1 MTDKLD
7 GLSMDIEQAQ
17 RDKLQAV
24 FPECFTEGR
33 LDIDKLLSLCGEYIA
48 DDFEKYEFKWKGKSD
63 CLRLAQKRST
73 ATLRPCPAES
83 VNFDTTQNLYI
94 EGDNLEVLKLL
105 QKSYFRKVKMIYID
119 PPYNTGND
127 FVYEDDFA
135 DPLARYKEVTEQTTK
150 SNPETMGRYHT
161 NWLNMMYPRLR
172 LAANLLRDDGVIF
185 ISIDDVELDNLK
197 KLCNEVFGEKNF
209 VACLVYDKNRKN
221 DAKYF
226 SVGHEYMLV
235 YFKSA
240 ATMNERG
247 TILRMTK
254 EGVEEVKFKQ
264 QDFQTAAVAA
274 VCALFDGQ
282 QKETS
287 TFSMEKSGSQM
298 RLFQDMGVANALYI
312 GDERIIENMQ
322 AVQRRHNLPQTA
334 ELQGRQFSVEMETGT
349 GKTYVYTKTI
359 YELNRL
365 YGFTKFIIVVPS
377 VAIREG
383 VYKSLQVTQEH
394 FSAIYDNAPCRYFIY
409 NSAKLS
415 DVRQFATSTNIEIM
429 IINIDAFRKAEN
441 VINQQQDRLNGDAA
455 IRFIQDT
462 NPIVIIDEPQSV
474 DNTQKAKD
482 AIASLNPLCVFRYSA
497 THRER
502 VNLLYRL
509 TPVDAYQMGLVKQIC
524 VSSNQIAGGYNRPY
538 IRLLSVSNENGFRA
552 RIRRTIEAHL
562 DKELRYTEKGIKVL
576 SLFFIDE
583 VKKYRTEDGNK
594 GIYAQ
599 MFEEVYAELMNLPKY
614 AELHGRFPAD
624 VARVHDGYFSQD
636 KKGNYKNTRGDT
648 LDDYNTYNTIMKDK
662 EWLLSFDCPLRFIF
676 SHSAL
681 KEGWDNPN
689 VFQVCTL
696 IEQKS
701 TLTARQKVGRGLRL
715 CVNQDGERIEDRN
728 INLLHVM
735 ANESFAEFADTLQ
748 KEIEDDTGVKFGV
761 LQLGLFSGM
770 VFEEIRTEE
779 TPLTEQQATML
790 ISHLASEGFIK
801 TEAPTPE
808 VAELPQELEAA
819 KTKAVELIARD
830 GGITPAAITELTAQK
845 TVVMQST
852 ISYDNAQTLLTHF
865 EERGY
870 VSKSGKIKDS
880 MKAALQDGTLELP
893 PQLENA
899 RAQIVAAIR
908 RADTRPPIRDA
919 SRDVTVKLKKEV
931 TASPEFLELWD
942 KIKQKT
948 TYRVKIKE
956 DELVRRSVDGL
967 RNMEAIP
974 KARIITQTADIQID
988 NPGVTYIE
996 RGIKT
1001 AALED
1006 SYSSLPNIL
1015 AIIGGQT
1022 LTKRAT
1028 VAEILKQ
1035 SGRLQDFLN
1044 NPQMFIENATQIILD
1059 VRRTLAIDGISYKK
1073 LYGEEYY
1080 AQEIFDSAELIA
1092 NLDRNAVAVDHS
1104 VYDYIV
1110 YDSTT
1115 VEKPFALALDND
1127 PDVKMFFKLPSRFK
1141 VDTPIGTYNPDW
1153 AVYVEIDGS
1162 KKLYFILET
1171 KGKTNELDLRGRE
1184 DLKIRCGKAH
1194 FKAIGSSAELYVA
1207 TKWNDFKVRN
1217 I

>member
-1 MTDKLD
+1 MKL
-7 GLSMDIEQAQ
+7 
-17 RDKLQAV
+17 
-24 FPECFTEGR
+24 
-33 LDIDKLLSLCGEYIA
+33 
-48 DDFEKYEFKWKGKSD
+48 
-63 CLRLAQKRST
+63 
-73 ATLRPCPAES
+73 
-83 VNFDTTQNLYI
+83 
-94 EGDNLEVLKLL
+94 
-105 QKSYFRKVKMIYID
+105 
-119 PPYNTGND
+119 
-127 FVYEDDFA
+127 
-135 DPLARYKEVTEQTTK
+135 
-150 SNPETMGRYHT
+150 
-161 NWLNMMYPRLR
+161 
-172 LAANLLRDDGVIF
+172 
-185 ISIDDVELDNLK
+185 
-197 KLCNEVFGEKNF
+197 
-209 VACLVYDKNRKN
+209 
-221 DAKYF
+221 
-226 SVGHEYMLV
+226 
-235 YFKSA
+235 
-240 ATMNERG
+240 
-247 TILRMTK
+247 
-254 EGVEEVKFKQ
+254 KFKQ
-264 QDFQTAAVAA
+264 QDFQTDAVAA

-415 DVRQFATSTNIEIM
+415 DVRQFATSANIEIM

-524 VSSNQIAGGYNRPY
+524 VSSNQIAVGYNRPY

-552 RIRRTIEAHL
+552 RIEIDIADKDGNVRRKTITVKQDADLYKLSGNRDLYEGYTISGIDCTPGMEQIELSGVDVIRLGKAIGDVDENTMKRAQIRRTIEAHL

-845 TVVMQST
+845 TVVVQST

-948 TYRVKIKE
+948 TYRVKINE

-1080 AQEIFDSAELIA
+1080 VQEIFDSAELIA

-1104 VYDYIV
+1104 VYDCIV